1 MMIEMII
8 LINLKWKQSKFL
20 EHEKITQSISSTYN
34 RRHNTTQKYLDWSV
48 SSR

>member
-34 RRHNTTQKYLDWSV
+34 RRHT
-48 SSR
+48 